1 MNNFKSS
8 YIVIALGV
16 VFAFVIFVLFV
27 SEHIYLYYET
37 GFFNTAI
44 AIGCT
49 AMISMFIS
57 IILSNKKNFTSLKK
71 AYLNGGNLALIGS
84 VDMQLSAFIT
94 SLYLNYSSILF
105 YIGMAIL
112 TFFFT
117 LLLGGIICF
126 IYTFLKSQKS
136 L

>member
-8 YIVIALGV
+8 YIVIALGI

-27 SEHIYLYYET
+27 SENIYLYYET
-37 GFFNTAI
+37 GFFNSI
-44 AIGCT
+44 IVIGCT
-49 AMISMFIS
+49 SMISIFIS
-57 IILSNKKNFTSLKK
+57 ILLSNKKNFTSLKK

-84 VDMQLSAFIT
+84 IGIQLSAFIT

-126 IYTFLKSQKS
+126 IYTFFRNQKS